1 MYDWNLHF
9 EVGKRIEELKL
20 ENSHCLS
27 FLALIW
33 KDINSNN
40 WGITTKTEINPS
52 YNRVEILLTNGRS
65 RKDSIQYQ
73 DVDTAMDLLEN
84 L

>member
-1 MYDWNLHF
+1 MYNWDLHF
-9 EVGKRIEELKL
+9 EVGKRIEELKR
-20 ENSHCLS
+20 ENSSKS

-33 KDINSNN
+33 RDINSNN
-40 WGITTKTEINPS
+40 WGITTETEINPS
-52 YNRVEILLTNGRS
+52 YNRVKILLTNGRS